1 MSDNRYD
8 AQNAEKKAQ
17 QLWQEQ
23 KIYEQIDVTKPL
35 FSIDTPPPTVSGAL
49 HVGHV
54 FSYTH
59 TDIIARY
66 KRLSG
71 FSVFYPFGLDDNG
84 LPTERFV
91 EQKHNIQSHTMKRS
105 EFINYCLQESELM
118 GKAFCAVMQR
128 LGLSA
133 DFESAYSTISKKTQA
148 QSQRSFIELY
158 KKGFIYRKSDPAIYC
173 TTCQTTVAQAELDD
187 AEKASTFYTIIF
199 DTSHGQKLH
208 IATTRPELLPSCVAL
223 VFHPDDTRYQ
233 SLINTKVKVPLYNH
247 EVSIVSDERVERQKG
262 TGLVMVCTF
271 GDKTDILW
279 FRILN
284 LPYRP
289 SIGSDGRFLNH
300 TGPLSGLTVFSA
312 RKKIIEML
320 SHEQRIVDQKDI
332 SHTVSLHERCKKEIE
347 FLILPQWFIAIL
359 PHKQA
364 LLDIANKINWYPE
377 FMKSRYLDW
386 VRNLSWDWCISRQ
399 RTYGIPFPAFHCL
412 DCNAVLLPT
421 DDQQLPIDP
430 QEQQFVKSCTS
441 CKSSNIIPDTDVMDT
456 WNTSS
461 LTPYL
466 CKTVF
471 EEKYGKT
478 EQFLPMSMR
487 PQAHDII
494 RTWAFDTI
502 VKTLF
507 HNDITPWNDI
517 VISGHVLSKEKKKL
531 SKKEGAALVPEIL
544 LEQYPADA
552 IRYWTAS
559 SRLGQDIVYS
569 EGELKNGARLI
580 TKLWNAFK
588 FLAPH
593 IHKKP
598 THEKSPH
605 DLLNKWILSSLTSV
619 FQEYNRYFAVYEF
632 GLALQ
637 TVEQF
642 FWSDFCDN
650 YVECVKHRLYN
661 KEEYDQALILE
672 TETTISSVGISLL
685 QLFAPFLP
693 HITEHLYQELY
704 QSTLKTGSIHQT
716 NFSEYQPQYVDPHV
730 SKPMAQFLH
739 IIKEARRLKTE
750 HQLSLKTEIADLL
763 LVVQTNE
770 EKEHIEQLYVLLR
783 HCIQAN
789 TIRVERHIVKNRAS
803 FLTNGNNLWSMHIV
817 LE

>member
-1 MSDNRYD
+1 MSEKRYD
-8 AQNAEKKAQ
+8 AEKAEQQAQ
-17 QLWQEQ
+17 QLWQEHH
-23 KIYEQIDVTKPL
+23 IYEQVDSKKPL
-35 FSIDTPPPTVSGAL
+35 FSVDTPPPTVSGSL

-105 EFINYCLQESELM
+105 EFIRYCLQESALM
-118 GKAFCAVMQR
+118 GKKFCEVMQR

-133 DFESAYSTISKKTQA
+133 DFDSAYSTISQATQR

-158 KKGFIYRKSDPAIYC
+158 KKGYIYRKSDPAIYC

-187 AEKASTFYTIIF
+187 AEKASSFYTIIF
-199 DTSHGQKLH
+199 NTSHGQKLH
-208 IATTRPELLPSCVAL
+208 IATTRPELLPSCVAI
-223 VFHPDDTRYQ
+223 VFHPDDARYQ
-233 SLINTKVKVPLYNH
+233 ALLGSKVKVPLYDH
-247 EVSIVSDERVERQKG
+247 EVSVFVDERVDKEKG
-262 TGLVMVCTF
+262 TGLVMICTF

-279 FRILN
+279 FRTLN

-289 SIGSDGRFLNH
+289 SLGSDGRFLSS
-300 TGPLSGLTVFSA
+300 TGPLAGLTVFSA
-312 RKKIIEML
+312 RKKVIEL
-320 SHEQRIVDQKDI
+320 LEQEQRIIEKKEI
-332 SHTVSLHERCKKEIE
+332 NHTVSLHERCKKEIE

-359 PHKQA
+359 PHKQE
-364 LLDIANKINWYPE
+364 LINIADNITWHPE

-386 VRNLSWDWCISRQ
+386 VKNLSWDWCISRQ

-412 DCNAVLLPT
+412 DCNAVLLADET
-421 DDQQLPIDP
+421 QLPIDP
-430 QEQQFVKSCTS
+430 QEQKYIKQCHI
-441 CKSSNIIPDTDVMDT
+441 CNSNNIVPDTDVMDT

-461 LTPYL
+461 ITPYL
-466 CKTVF
+466 CKTLF
-471 EEKYGKT
+471 EEKYGNIDH
-478 EQFLPMSMR
+478 FLPMSMR

-502 VKTLF
+502 VKTVF
-507 HNDITPWNDI
+507 HDNREPWKEI

-531 SKKEGAALVPEIL
+531 SKKEGAALVPELL

-569 EGELKNGARLI
+569 EGELKNGTRLI

-588 FLAPH
+588 LLAPH
-593 IHKKP
+593 MNNRTSKIDN
-598 THEKSPH
+598 PH
-605 DLLNKWILSSLTSV
+605 DLLNGWILSSLSAV
-619 FQEYNRYFAVYEF
+619 FKEYNRYFGQYEF

-637 TVEQF
+637 VVEQF
-642 FWSDFCDN
+642 FWDYFCDN
-650 YVECVKHRLYN
+650 YLECIKHRLYN
-661 KEEYDQALILE
+661 KEQYTLELITE
-672 TETTISSVGISLL
+672 TEQTITAVGIALL

-704 QSTLKTGSIHQT
+704 RQKLNSLSIHQT
-716 NFSEYQPQYVDPHV
+716 HFFDYQITYSNPSIQ
-730 SKPMAQFLH
+730 KPIGQLLS
-739 IIKEARRLKTE
+739 IIKESRRLKTE
-750 HQLSLKTEIADLL
+750 QQLSLKTEIADLL
-763 LVVQTNE
+763 IGVLTNE
-770 EKEHIEQLYVLLR
+770 AKEEMEKQYTLLS
-783 HCIQAN
+783 HCIQARN
-789 TIRVERHIVKNRAS
+789 IQIEVKNNELASS
-803 FLTNGNNLWSMHIV
+803 FLTNTDNGWKMCIIAF
-817 LE
+817 